1 MAVLARGLS
10 RLSPAAGTYIRFGT
24 GGVSRRFRNS
34 LRRRGRV
41 QAWRRGK
48 AFGVSLGNSLES
60 DFNWAVIRGPG
71 SGLQKGETPRSE
83 KVPEGEFASES
94 GIERNPEAALQ
105 PHGGSSQEDRKDMA
119 AGKKRKDA
127 VAATVESRR
136 KRRLAHFQNSFGLR
150 FGDWHEVRLRIRFR
164 LWIRDRD
171 RGRLKAGLERA
182 GETCVSRNGR
192 PAIPLRRIQAA
203 ESGSSSRSRA

>member
-1 MAVLARGLS
+1 MGFQEILQEHDRRQGQAVPDGASARRRRRQRYGGLRRVRYRACVRQGEETGAWPS
-10 RLSPAAGTYIRFGT
+10 LRGDFQDCRRRQEHISVSAQETSP
-24 GGVSRRFRNS
+24 RRFRNS

-94 GIERNPEAALQ
+94 GIERKLAAALR
-105 PHGGSSQEDRKDMA
+105 PHGGCLRKI
-119 AGKKRKDA
+119 GRTWRQGRNEK
-127 VAATVESRR
+127 
-136 KRRLAHFQNSFGLR
+136 RLARRQSSPGGNGA
-150 FGDWHEVRLRIRFR
+150 WRI
-164 LWIRDRD
+164 
-171 RGRLKAGLERA
+171 
-182 GETCVSRNGR
+182 SRTASALG
-192 PAIPLRRIQAA
+192 
-203 ESGSSSRSRA
+203 SGTGMMFA